1 VECGSKN
8 IHKKIY
14 VFRIYHTTITSIN
27 TQGVLLIPFLEIGH
41 TLCTS
46 DSVVMRGFRCEP
58 KSITNNL
65 GARDMNV
72 FMEALTK
79 ILHGK
84 MSRTLDNCPLT
95 SFY

>member
-1 VECGSKN
+1 M
-8 IHKKIY
+8 
-14 VFRIYHTTITSIN
+14 
-27 TQGVLLIPFLEIGH
+27 LLIPIPEIGH

-46 DSVVMRGFRCEP
+46 DFVVMRGVRREP

-79 ILHGK
+79 ILHGQF
-84 MSRTLDNCPLT
+84 
-95 SFY
+95 SFDILQLNTYEE

>member
-1 VECGSKN
+1 M
-8 IHKKIY
+8 
-14 VFRIYHTTITSIN
+14 
-27 TQGVLLIPFLEIGH
+27 LLIPIPEIGH

-46 DSVVMRGFRCEP
+46 DFVVMRGVRREL
-58 KSITNNL
+58 KSIINNL

-84 MSRTLDNCPLT
+84 MSRTMDNCPLT
-95 SFY
+95 SFN